1 MDQAFINQ
9 AVGLAAE
16 NVAAGGKPFGAV
28 IVANGSV
35 IATGINEAAQT
46 GDLTA
51 HAEIQAMRQA
61 AQNGNAHLLKGA
73 VMYASGHPC
82 PMCLAAM
89 HLAGFSKI
97 FYDTPLEAVE
107 GTSLDVKEV
116 YAQMQKPF
124 SEQSIPLV
132 QLKAS
137 TGEQPVQQWLQQ
149 QGEDHNAK

>member
-9 AVGLAAE
+9 AVVLAAE

-28 IVANGSV
+28 IVANGNI

-89 HLAGFSKI
+89 VIAGVDAVYHAFDNDDAEPYGFS
-97 FYDTPLEAVE
+97 
-107 GTSLDVKEV
+107 S
-116 YAQMQKPF
+116 
-124 SEQSIPLV
+124 
-132 QLKAS
+132 KA
-137 TGEQPVQQWLQQ
+137 
-149 QGEDHNAK
+149 AY

>member
-1 MDQAFINQ
+1 MDQAFIDK
-9 AVGLAAE
+9 AVGLAVE
-16 NVAAGGKPFGAV
+16 NVARGGKPFGAV
-28 IVANGSV
+28 IVVNGNI

-61 AQNGNAHLLKGA
+61 AQHGKANLLKGA

-97 FYDTPLEAVE
+97 IYDTPLEAVE
-107 GTSLDVKEV
+107 GTLLDVKEV

-124 SEQSIPLV
+124 AEQAIPLV
-132 QLKAS
+132 QLKAA
-137 TGEQPVQQWLQQ
+137 TKEQPVQQWLQQ
-149 QGEDHNAK
+149 QKNQNAK